1 MNTKKAL
8 KGNVV
13 FAPTLHTLT
22 CVENGYI
29 VTENG
34 IIEGI
39 YEKLPGEYRHI
50 AIEDYGDNLIIP
62 SFCDMHLHAPQYPML
77 GMGMDLQLLEWLNKY
92 TFNTE
97 ARFLDTEYA
106 RRVYRKLAL
115 ELIKKG
121 TTRVVMFSSVHREAT
136 HVLMEELERAGVTG
150 YVGKVNMD
158 RNCPD
163 NIRETTEK
171 SLMETRRFIEECE
184 GRYKHIKPIL
194 TPRFTPSCTNE
205 LMQGLGELKKEYG
218 LRVQSHL
225 SENRDEIDW
234 VKELHPDCELYYQT
248 YEKYGLWSENTVM
261 AHCVYSC
268 EKERAA
274 MKESGVVAAHCS
286 DSNMNIASGIAPVR
300 QMLEEGVHVV
310 LGSDIAG
317 GALLSMRDA
326 ATSAVRA
333 SKMHWLSCGKK
344 QDFLT
349 VTEAFYLIT
358 SAGQRYFDAGP
369 GFKKGD
375 ALHALVLDDSRLP
388 ETRPLTLSERLERL
402 MYASSD
408 DTIVARYS
416 EGILCETLCNQQPCA
431 GGNVKFLERL

>member
-344 QDFLT
+344 QDLLT

>member
-1 MNTKKAL
+1 
-8 KGNVV
+8 
-13 FAPTLHTLT
+13 
-22 CVENGYI
+22 
-29 VTENG
+29 
-34 IIEGI
+34 
-39 YEKLPGEYRHI
+39 
-50 AIEDYGDNLIIP
+50 
-62 SFCDMHLHAPQYPML
+62 ML

-92 TFNTE
+92 TFQTE
-97 ARFLDTEYA
+97 ARFSDSEYA
-106 RRVYRKLAL
+106 RRVYRALAS

-121 TTRVVMFSSVHREAT
+121 TTRVVMFSSVHREST

-158 RNCPD
+158 RNCPG
-163 NIRETTEK
+163 NLRETTEE
-171 SLMETRRFIEECE
+171 SLIETRRFIEECE
-184 GRYKHIKPIL
+184 GRYKHLKPIL

-218 LRVQSHL
+218 LRVQSHM
-225 SENRDEIDW
+225 SENREEINW

-248 YEKYGLWSENTVM
+248 YEKYGLWSENTIM
-261 AHCVYSC
+261 AHCVYSGS
-268 EKERAA
+268 KERAA
-274 MKESGVVAAHCS
+274 MKENSVIAAHCS
-286 DSNMNIASGIAPVR
+286 DSNLNIASGIAPVR
-300 QMLEEGVHVV
+300 QMLEEGIHVV

-333 SKMHWLSCGKK
+333 SKMRWLNSGKK
-344 QDFLT
+344 EDFLT
-349 VTEAFYLIT
+349 VIEAFYLAT
-358 SAGQRYFDAGP
+358 SAGQSYFHAGP

-388 ETRPLTLSERLERL
+388 ETRPLTLTERLERL

-416 EGILCETLCNQQPCA
+416 EGTLR
-431 GGNVKFLERL
+431 G

>member
-1 MNTKKAL
+1 MQTKKAL
-8 KGNVV
+8 RGNVV
-13 FAPTLHTLT
+13 FAPAFHALT

-34 IIEGI
+34 MIEGI
-39 YEKLPGEYRHI
+39 YEKLPGEYRDI
-50 AIEDYGDNLIIP
+50 EVEDYGDKLIIP

-77 GMGMDLQLLEWLNKY
+77 GMGMDLQLLEWLNRY
-92 TFNTE
+92 TFKTE
-97 ARFLDTEYA
+97 ARFSDTEYA
-106 RRVYRKLAL
+106 RRVYRVFAS

-163 NIRETTEK
+163 SLRETTEE
-171 SLMETRRFIEECE
+171 SLIETRRFITECE
-184 GRYKHIKPIL
+184 GRYRHLRPIL
-194 TPRFTPSCTNE
+194 TPRFTPTCSNE

-225 SENRDEIDW
+225 SENREEMAW

-248 YEKYGLWSENTVM
+248 YEKYGLWSENTIM

-268 EKERAA
+268 EEERAA
-274 MKESGVVAAHCS
+274 MKKRGVIAAHCP
-286 DSNMNIASGIAPVR
+286 DSNMNIASGLAPVR
-300 QMLEEGVHVV
+300 QMLEEGMHVV

-317 GALLSMRDA
+317 GALLSMRDTL
-326 ATSAVRA
+326 TSAVRT
-333 SKMHWLSCGKK
+333 SKMRWLNSGKK
-344 QDFLT
+344 EDFLT
-349 VTEAFYLIT
+349 ATEAFYLAT
-358 SAGQRYFDAGP
+358 SAGQSYFNAGP
-369 GFKKGD
+369 GFQKGD

-388 ETRPLTLSERLERL
+388 ETRPLTLTERLERL

-416 EGILCETLCNQQPCA
+416 EGALCGRQCLN
-431 GGNVKFLERL
+431 F

>member
-34 IIEGI
+34 VIEGI
-39 YEKLPGEYRHI
+39 YGKLPGEYRDI
-50 AIEDYGDNLIIP
+50 PTEDYGDKLIIP

-97 ARFLDTEYA
+97 ARFSDAEYA

-163 NIRETTEK
+163 NIRETTEA
-171 SLMETRRFIEECE
+171 SLIETRRFIEECE
-184 GRYKHIKPIL
+184 GCYKHIKPIL

-274 MKESGVVAAHCS
+274 MRESGVVAAHCS

-310 LGSDIAG
+310 FGSDIAG

-333 SKMHWLSCGKK
+333 SKMHWLSSGKK
-344 QDFLT
+344 QGFLT

-358 SAGQRYFDAGP
+358 SAGQSYFGAGP
-369 GFKKGD
+369 GFQKGD

-416 EGILCETLCNQQPCA
+416 EGALCDQQPCA
-431 GGNVKFLERL
+431 GGNVKFMERLQD